1 VNLAEPTMV
10 TIQVDSAWLVVLAV
24 SLVTLPV
31 VVLLRRL
38 ISGAGGSIPGLLLL
52 IPLVLPLVAAMM
64 FQHGVLPEISVL
76 KPAASALLE
85 PSTEVQHLL
94 LLDGGKLVIPY
105 ALTGSAGPWLI
116 LFGGALS
123 TVMLFRR
130 LHGHLAVRR
139 VVAASQLLDPSEPL
153 VIATARL
160 AEDAGLART
169 PDLFLSEARGLG
181 AFATGGRRPAVV
193 LSVDLLETLDDAELE
208 AVIAHEVAHIA
219 ARDVRAITLGGVLRD
234 MVAWNPMAHIAYR
247 YLRNARELEADR
259 RAAALTKNPLAVA
272 SGIVK
277 MCKLVARRP
286 GKRRL
291 AAVAFLKRKERVST
305 RVSRL
310 MALADGNVQVR
321 EMHWSPY
328 LFASVLVIA
337 LGLQVGAQLARAD
350 GSALAFVWGR
360 PEIERAD
367 VWVAE
372 PSAFEAKEHRTK
384 EEAIG
389 RSKRAKARAAVRPAN
404 LAALIQR
411 PVALRARDVDVWIK
425 AVIRAAR
432 ERGLA
437 AKPILQRTQENW
449 GSSALI
455 GGSSSGSF
463 GTYWIQRE
471 PSQDR

>member
-10 TIQVDSAWLVVLAV
+10 TIQVDSAWLVVLTV
-24 SLVTLPV
+24 SIVTLPV

-38 ISGAGGSIPGLLLL
+38 ITGAGGSVPGLLLL
-52 IPLVLPLVAAMM
+52 IPLILPLVAAVL

-85 PSTEVQHLL
+85 PSSDVQHLL

-105 ALTGSAGPWLI
+105 ALTNSAGPWLLLI
-116 LFGGALS
+116 GGILS
-123 TVMLFRR
+123 TIMLSRR
-130 LHGHLAVRR
+130 FHGHLAVRR
-139 VVAASQLLDPSEPL
+139 VVARSRRIDRAHPL
-153 VIATARL
+153 ALSAARL
-160 AEDAGLART
+160 AAEAGLTRT
-169 PDLFLSEARGLG
+169 PDVFLSECRGLG
-181 AFATGGRRPAVV
+181 AFATGGRRAAVV
-193 LSVDLLETLDDAELE
+193 LSIDLLGKLDECELE
-208 AVIAHEVAHIA
+208 AVIAHEIAHIA
-219 ARDVRAITLGGVLRD
+219 ARDVGAITLGGVLRD
-234 MVAWNPMAHIAYR
+234 MVAWNPLAHVAYR

-259 RAAALTKNPLAVA
+259 RAATLTHNPLAVA

-277 MCKLVARRP
+277 MCKIVSGHP
-286 GKRRL
+286 GKRRM
-291 AAVAFLKRKERVST
+291 AAVTMLRRKERVST
-305 RVSRL
+305 RVNRL
-310 MALADGNVQVR
+310 MALADGRAQVR

-328 LFASVLVIA
+328 FLASVLVVA

-372 PSAFEAKEHRTK
+372 PNAFEAKEHRSK
-384 EEAIG
+384 QAG
-389 RSKRAKARAAVRPAN
+389 RKRAKNGRAQVRPAN

-411 PVALRARDVDVWIK
+411 PVALRERDVAIWIR
-425 AVIRAAR
+425 AVIRAAK

-437 AKPILQRTQENW
+437 AKPILEQTRQNW
-449 GSSALI
+449 GSDALI
-455 GGSSSGSF
+455 GGESSGSF